1 MIFIIVVV
9 NYFQIAVSEVFV
21 LAPAAVGLPEEHLD
35 PDFLVQLWK
44 REESPSELHFIRDSD
59 SGGGRTEFQTGN
71 PWIQKGR

>member
-9 NYFQIAVSEVFV
+9 IYFQIAVSEVFV

-44 REESPSELHFIRDSD
+44 REE
-59 SGGGRTEFQTGN
+59 
-71 PWIQKGR
+71 